1 MQHNLR
7 LRSQVIMRMREYLIN
22 YLGFVEVETPTLF
35 RRTPGG
41 AQEFVV
47 PTRKAGHFYSLVQSP
62 QQFKQML
69 MAGAIDRYF
78 QVARCYRDEA
88 TRPDRQ
94 PEFTQLDIELSFTSR
109 DDIMQLI
116 EETLRYSWPKE
127 YPKLQTPFKRLTY
140 NESMEKYGTDKP
152 DIRYSLAVRYRRVV
166 KIYSNLYLKYVFF
179 AVNKCNRNHSKK
191 SEVCGKVYKYW
202 RICFNSA
209 WKCRFLEWR
218 RSQTL

>member
-41 AQEFVV
+41 AQEFLV
-47 PTRKAGHFYSLVQSP
+47 PTRKAGHCYSLVQSP

-69 MAGAIDRYF
+69 MAGGIDRYF

-94 PEFTQLDIELSFTSR
+94 PEFTQLDIELSFTNR
-109 DDIMQLI
+109 DGVLQLV
-116 EETLRYSWPKE
+116 EELLRYSWPKDL
-127 YPKLQTPFKRLTY
+127 PRIRMPFPRLTY
-140 NESMEKYGTDKP
+140 EEAMERYGCDKP
-152 DIRYSLAVRYRRVV
+152 DIRFDFLV
-166 KIYSNLYLKYVFF
+166 KIPL
-179 AVNKCNRNHSKK
+179 
-191 SEVCGKVYKYW
+191 
-202 RICFNSA
+202 
-209 WKCRFLEWR
+209 RFLLPSPSYQWNI
-218 RSQTL
+218 